1 MISGVFLKFNM
12 NKNDLIRKRKDLINQ
27 INYDKKKIARQEIE
41 LGKID
46 LQLFDEIDLKSG
58 LLINV
63 CSYCGAYNNIT
74 FDRCQACGCTTR
86 LGDKQ
91 F

>member
-46 LQLFDEIDLKSG
+46 LQLFDE
-58 LLINV
+58 
-63 CSYCGAYNNIT
+63 